1 MVWPFTSYTPSE
13 STKAKNADPYSKL
26 DPSLRKFLDRESP
39 ASYDPSKPPERELT
53 SREKVNIAP
62 KPKQSTQPNQTD
74 QLNRPAVPTSALP
87 TLFPDGRYAHI
98 WKNYRPQTAV
108 DAETKTDQ
116 EKLDDVLQSFQDR
129 KNAISAAS
137 LENCAAINV
146 TLDECFRKPNLVQ
159 RTTLCRTETRA
170 LNRCLDMN
178 KRFLRALG
186 YMTAVGELE
195 GDKEAIQMH
204 ADRLYT
210 KMLAQEK
217 EAEVARKEGREVPVL
232 RLFEKQS
239 DDLRILEQLTEHG
252 KKALDERIK
261 DLSPAEK
268 DIEVRAF
275 AAELKAGT
283 ETLDR
288 LDRHR
293 EEVRQARKERLESG
307 KARAFDRFQSWC
319 GW

>member
-1 MVWPFTSYTPSE
+1 
-13 STKAKNADPYSKL
+13 
-26 DPSLRKFLDRESP
+26 
-39 ASYDPSKPPERELT
+39 
-53 SREKVNIAP
+53 
-62 KPKQSTQPNQTD
+62 
-74 QLNRPAVPTSALP
+74 
-87 TLFPDGRYAHI
+87 
-98 WKNYRPQTAV
+98 
-108 DAETKTDQ
+108 
-116 EKLDDVLQSFQDR
+116 
-129 KNAISAAS
+129 
-137 LENCAAINV
+137 
-146 TLDECFRKPNLVQ
+146 
-159 RTTLCRTETRA
+159 
-170 LNRCLDMN
+170 
-178 KRFLRALG
+178 
-186 YMTAVGELE
+186 MTAVGELE